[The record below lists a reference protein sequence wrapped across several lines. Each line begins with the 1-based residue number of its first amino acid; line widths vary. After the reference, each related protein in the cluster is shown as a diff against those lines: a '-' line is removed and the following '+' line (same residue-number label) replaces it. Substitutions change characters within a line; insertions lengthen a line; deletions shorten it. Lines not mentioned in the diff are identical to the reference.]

1 MYNLKSTI
9 ISLPKIIGCEEF
21 PKSEHGNLLV
31 EDIQNFINKQYRFN
45 GQQVSEAFDMA
56 ATHSLFLDG
65 KRINPSTFGKYL
77 SRASVGQVLT
87 AYKEAKR
94 DSNAR
99 PSGYN
104 PKQLPE
110 YKTNNI
116 TPEESWDLMLKFI
129 KEDGGLPFCAPYI
142 GVYNYLVGKG
152 FIKPV
157 RKATTSG
164 FAANMDGP
172 ERQAVEQYL
181 LRNIIN
187 TPKHETA

>member
-110 YKTNNI
+110 YKSKNI

-142 GVYNYLVGKG
+142 GVYNYLVNNGLM
-152 FIKPV
+152 KPV
-157 RKATTSG
+157 RKATKSG